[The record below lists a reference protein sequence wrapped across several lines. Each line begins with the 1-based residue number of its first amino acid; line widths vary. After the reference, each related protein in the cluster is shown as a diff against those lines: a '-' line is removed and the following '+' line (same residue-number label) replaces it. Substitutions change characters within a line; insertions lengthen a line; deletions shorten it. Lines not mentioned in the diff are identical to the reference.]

1 MKNILRRGSPV
12 LGLLALIQL
21 DGARCLAQTLTRG
34 PYLQSGS
41 PTSVVVRWRT
51 AGATDSQVRLGTNL
65 AELNFVVAD
74 AASVTEHEVFVTGLF
89 PDTKYFYSVGSA
101 TITGAG
107 GDANHF
113 VVTAPSPGTAKATR
127 VWVIGD
133 SGRKTP
139 EQVSVRDSYETFTGA
154 RPTDLWLM
162 LGDNAYIFGTDSDYQ
177 AAVFDIYTNLL
188 AKAVLWPT
196 LGNHDVYTVEA
207 SGNHAYFDIF
217 TLPTN
222 GVAGGQASGTEHYYA
237 FDYGRIHFIC
247 LDSTESVRAP
257 EGAMARWLTN
267 DLATTAADWI
277 IAFWHHPPYTKG
289 SHDSDT
295 DLELIEMRQNLV
307 PLLEAGG
314 VDLVLCGHSHFYERS
329 YLLDGH
335 YGLSTSFSS
344 ANQLNAGDGR
354 EGGTGAYHK
363 PRGGPKANFGT
374 VYTVVGSSG
383 EIFGGP
389 PTHPAMKVSLLQ
401 LGSLVLDLNSNRLD
415 ATFLGADGSTNDWFT
430 LLKEYDPPVASNQT
444 VVVPGD
450 FSASLELAGSDPDGL
465 PITFVSNQPPE
476 QGLITAFD
484 PVAGAVTYAPAHG
497 RVGPD
502 QFTFRTDNRHL
513 RSRPATVTLEVLPPA
528 DLNTN
533 GLPDYWEASFG
544 ITDPAGDDD
553 GDGVRNA
560 DEYWANTNP
569 TNAASVLRIAS
580 VATGVGGQCTISW
593 AAVGQS
599 RYRVS
604 YRDGSPAGP
613 FTDIVLPAT
622 QEINPAPSGSEA
634 IQTFTDPLQVLPV
647 PGGTARFY
655 RVRAMW

>member
-1 MKNILRRGSPV
+1 M
-12 LGLLALIQL
+12 
-21 DGARCLAQTLTRG
+21 
-34 PYLQSGS
+34 
-41 PTSVVVRWRT
+41 RWRT
-51 AGATDSQVRLGTNL
+51 EGTTDSQVRLGTNL

-74 AASVTEHEVFVTGLF
+74 AASVAEHEVLVTGLL
-89 PDTKYFYSVGSA
+89 PDTKYFYSVGNA
-101 TITGAG
+101 TGSGAA

-127 VWVIGD
+127 VWVLGD
-133 SGRKTP
+133 CGSRSP
-139 EQVSVRDSYETFTGA
+139 AQVRVRDSYELFTGS

-162 LGDNAYIFGTDSDYQ
+162 LGDNAYVFGTDSDYQ
-177 AAVFDIYTNLL
+177 AAVFDVYTNLL
-188 AKAVLWPT
+188 PKSVLWPA
-196 LGNHDVYTVEA
+196 LGNHDTYSVEA
-207 SGNHAYFDIF
+207 SGQHAYFDIF

-222 GVAGGQASGTEHYYA
+222 GLAGGQASGTEHYYA

-247 LDSTESVRAP
+247 LDSVESVRSP
-257 EGAMARWLTN
+257 DGAMARWLTD

-277 IAFWHHPPYTKG
+277 IAFWHHSPYTKG
-289 SHDSDT
+289 AHDSDAE
-295 DLELIEMRQNLV
+295 LELIEMRQNLV

-314 VDLVLCGHSHFYERS
+314 VDLVLSGHSHSYERS

-335 YGLSTSFSS
+335 YGRSAAFSS
-344 ANQLNAGDGR
+344 TNQLNAADGR
-354 EGGTGAYHK
+354 ENDGGAYHK
-363 PRGGPKANFGT
+363 PRGGPRSHFGA
-374 VYTVVGSSG
+374 VFAVVGSSG
-383 EIFGGP
+383 WTGGGP
-389 PTHPAMKVSLLQ
+389 LAHPAMKVSLNQ
-401 LGSLVLDLNSNRLD
+401 FGSLVLDLTSNRLD
-415 ATFLGADGSTNDWFT
+415 ATFLGEDGSTNDWFT

-444 VVVPGD
+444 VTVPGD
-450 FSASLELAGSDPDGL
+450 FSASLDLAGSDPDGR

-476 QGLITAFD
+476 QGLLAAFN
-484 PVAGAVTYAPAHG
+484 PVSGAVTYAPAHG

-502 QFTFRTDNRHL
+502 QFTFRTDNGYL
-513 RSRPATVTLEVLPPA
+513 RSRPATVTLAVLPPA

-533 GLPDYWEASFG
+533 GLPDYWEAGFG

-569 TNAASVLRIAS
+569 TNAAAVLRIVS
-580 VATGVGGQCTISW
+580 VATGVGGQCTIRW

-622 QEINPAPSGSEA
+622 QEINPAPAGSEA
-634 IQTFTDPLQVLPV
+634 IQTFTDALQVLPV
-647 PGGTARFY
+647 PGGSARFY
-655 RVRAMW
+655 RVRAIW